1 MKYYHFSLI
10 FFVNFVYLFCTKT
23 TGNQTRCLDNCE
35 ITRYTKIKRII
46 PFSIAIIGITLIKIN
61 FFIYTTA
68 LFSSINLVALLV
80 ILEKINTIFM
90 SKTIEV

>member
-46 PFSIAIIGITLIKIN
+46 PFSIKIN
-61 FFIYTTA
+61 FFIYATA